1 MVIIPITLSD
11 RKFAIE
17 MPLSRKFSDKRIT
30 CLRRKIWRYQKGKSD
45 DVTSRTDSTMDRRKL
60 NLKNLAIYYLFQIN
74 SYCFWVF
81 FPCHSCTELFV
92 NIYLPSNLY
101 PLKWTILLQF
111 HPPYNFFAVN
121 PGQITLFFSIMLKV
135 QPKFTKFHIYCSSY
149 PFFVI
154 TQLVH
159 TL

>member
-1 MVIIPITLSD
+1 MTVLWYVHFLLRGMIGGTYITRL
-11 RKFAIE
+11 KKNACFG
-17 MPLSRKFSDKRIT
+17 
-30 CLRRKIWRYQKGKSD
+30 Y
-45 DVTSRTDSTMDRRKL
+45 
-60 NLKNLAIYYLFQIN
+60 LKNLAIYYLFQIN

-81 FPCHSCTELFV
+81 FPCHSCTELYV
-92 NIYLPSNLY
+92 NIHLPSNLY

-111 HPPYNFFAVN
+111 HPPYNFYAVN